1 MPSGELY
8 INDQDAYTTWGVS
21 FEDGALASLM
31 TPPSMKDTIVNE
43 SRLEHG
49 KRRMNLIP
57 RMQERELTL
66 PFHLVAANKTQYL
79 QRYAAFVNELTE
91 NEYID
96 IRTSY
101 QVGVTYRCIY
111 VSCSQFSQFIDGL
124 AKFTLKV
131 IEPNPYER

>member
-21 FEDGALASLM
+21 FEDGALSALM
-31 TPPSMKDTIVNE
+31 TPPSMKDVIVNE

-66 PFHLVAANKTQYL
+66 PFHLVASNKTQYL
-79 QRYAAFVNELTE
+79 QRYAAFVNEITG
-91 NEYID
+91 NEYVD

>member
-1 MPSGELY
+1 MPAGELY

-21 FEDGALASLM
+21 FEDGALSALM
-31 TPPSMKDTIVNE
+31 TPPSMKDVIVNE

-66 PFHLVAANKTQYL
+66 PFHLVASNKTQYL
-79 QRYAAFVNELTE
+79 QRYAAFVNEITG
-91 NEYID
+91 NEYVD